1 MGGTHLTGADLQ
13 VEITSGTSVRVG
25 EPELKL
31 TNGWRFTIPNS
42 DSQTQAYGKPKIA
55 LKKKKKVFLETHYK

>member
-1 MGGTHLTGADLQ
+1 MGGARLTGADLQ

-31 TNGWRFTIPNS
+31 INGWRFTIPNS
-42 DSQTQAYGKPKIA
+42 DSQKQAYGKPKIA
-55 LKKKKKVFLETHYK
+55 LKKKKSF